1 MFYKQNHL
9 NILKIEKVYEVIFMY
24 YIKETDKPSKIAKW
38 LHIVKLENET
48 IILPITKTSLDEK
61 MAYKLAIKTKTILD
75 KTNSKKLVL
84 SKQVKQQENYVNY
97 LYSYNYEIVDG
108 RWLFQMLLFDVLKYV
123 IKKLKIKEEEI
134 KIGILVNNISDLA
147 IYTIQKLVTKYKYIK
162 IVTNHIER
170 FRNIEEKF
178 SEEQGIFINVG
189 NNKRKILSKTNI
201 ILNLDFPTELI
212 NRYTI
217 NSTATIINFKGNV
230 QIKNKRF
237 NGLNINDY
245 EIDWKTNPH
254 LEEYEAK
261 DVYEAMQYKNQPIE
275 EIFKKIKRDNVT
287 IQYLKG
293 IKTII

>member
-1 MFYKQNHL
+1 
-9 NILKIEKVYEVIFMY
+9 MY
-24 YIKETDKPSKIAKW
+24 YIKEIDKPSKFAEFF
-38 LHIVKLENET
+38 HIVKLENDT
-48 IILPITKTSLDEK
+48 IILPILSTSLDEK
-61 MAYKLAIKTKTILD
+61 TAYKLAIKTKTILD

-84 SKQVKQQENYVNY
+84 SKQVKQQEAYMNY

-108 RWLFQMLLFDVLKYV
+108 RWLFQMLLFDVLEYI
-123 IKKLKIKEEEI
+123 IKKLKIKEEET
-134 KIGILVNNISDLA
+134 KIGILVNDISDLA
-147 IYTIQKLVTKYKYIK
+147 IYAIEKLVSKYKYVK
-162 IVTNHIER
+162 IVTNHINH
-170 FRNIEEKF
+170 FKNIEEKI

-230 QIKNKRF
+230 KIKNKRF

-245 EIDWKTNPH
+245 EIDWKGNPH
-254 LEEYEAK
+254 LEKYDAK

-275 EIFKKIKRDNVT
+275 EIFKKIKRDHVT

>member
-1 MFYKQNHL
+1 
-9 NILKIEKVYEVIFMY
+9 MY
-24 YIKETDKPSKIAKW
+24 YIKEVDKPSKFAEFF
-38 LHIVKLENET
+38 HIVKLENDT
-48 IILPITKTSLDEK
+48 IILPILGTSLDEK
-61 MAYKLAIKTKTILD
+61 TAYKLAIKTKTILD

-84 SKQVKQQENYVNY
+84 SKQIKQQEAYMSY

-108 RWLFQMLLFDVLKYV
+108 RWLFQMLLFDVLEYI

-134 KIGILVNNISDLA
+134 KIGILVNDISDLA
-147 IYTIQKLVTKYKYIK
+147 IYAIEKLVTKYKYVK
-162 IVTNHIER
+162 IVTNHINH
-170 FRNIEEKF
+170 FKNIEEKI

-217 NSTATIINFKGNV
+217 YNTATIINFKGNV
-230 QIKNKRF
+230 KIKDKRF

-254 LEEYEAK
+254 LEKFEAK
-261 DVYEAMQYKNQPIE
+261 DIYEAIQYKNQPIE
-275 EIFKKIKRDNVT
+275 ETFKKIKRDNVI
-287 IQYLKG
+287 IQHLKG
-293 IKTII
+293 VKTII

>member
-1 MFYKQNHL
+1 
-9 NILKIEKVYEVIFMY
+9 MY
-24 YIKETDKPSKIAKW
+24 YIKETDKPSKFAEFF
-38 LHIVKLENET
+38 HIVKLENDT
-48 IILPITKTSLDEK
+48 IILPILGTSLDEK
-61 MAYKLAIKTKTILD
+61 TAYKLAIKTKTILD

-84 SKQVKQQENYVNY
+84 SKQIKQQEAYMSY

-108 RWLFQMLLFDVLKYV
+108 RWLFQMLLFDVLEYI

-134 KIGILVNNISDLA
+134 KIGILVNDISDLA
-147 IYTIQKLVTKYKYIK
+147 IYAIEKLVTKYKYVK
-162 IVTNHIER
+162 IVTNHINH
-170 FRNIEEKF
+170 FKNIEEKI

-217 NSTATIINFKGNV
+217 YNTATIINFKGNV
-230 QIKNKRF
+230 KIKDKRF

-254 LEEYEAK
+254 LEKFEAK
-261 DVYEAMQYKNQPIE
+261 DIYEAIQYKNQPIE
-275 EIFKKIKRDNVT
+275 ETFKKIKRDNVI
-287 IQYLKG
+287 IQHLKG
-293 IKTII
+293 VKTII

>member
-1 MFYKQNHL
+1 
-9 NILKIEKVYEVIFMY
+9 MY
-24 YIKETDKPSKIAKW
+24 YIKETDKPSKFAEFF
-38 LHIVKLENET
+38 HIVKLENDT
-48 IILPITKTSLDEK
+48 IILPILGTSLDEK
-61 MAYKLAIKTKTILD
+61 TAYKLAIKTKTILD

-84 SKQVKQQENYVNY
+84 SKQIKQQEAYMSY

-108 RWLFQMLLFDVLKYV
+108 RWLFQMLLFDVLEYI

-134 KIGILVNNISDLA
+134 KIGILVNDISDLA
-147 IYTIQKLVTKYKYIK
+147 IYAIEKLVTKYKYVK
-162 IVTNHIER
+162 IVTNHINH
-170 FRNIEEKF
+170 FKNIEEKI

-217 NSTATIINFKGNV
+217 YNTATIINFKGNV
-230 QIKNKRF
+230 KIKDKRF

-254 LEEYEAK
+254 LEKFEAK
-261 DVYEAMQYKNQPIE
+261 DIYEAIQYKNQPIGE
-275 EIFKKIKRDNVT
+275 TFKKIKRDNVI
-287 IQYLKG
+287 IQHLKG
-293 IKTII
+293 VKTII

>member
-1 MFYKQNHL
+1 
-9 NILKIEKVYEVIFMY
+9 MY
-24 YIKETDKPSKIAKW
+24 YIKETDKPSKIAEW
-38 LHIVKLENET
+38 LHIVRLENDT
-48 IILPITKTSLDEK
+48 IILPITETSLDEK
-61 MAYKLAIKTKTILD
+61 IAYKLAMKTKNILA

-84 SKQVKQQENYVNY
+84 SKQVKQQEAYVNY

-108 RWLFQMLLFDVLKYV
+108 RWLFQMLIFDVLEYV
-123 IKKLKIKEEEI
+123 IKTLKIKEEEI
-134 KIGILVNNISDLA
+134 KIGILVNDISELA
-147 IYTIQKLVTKYKYIK
+147 IYVIKKLVTRYKYVK
-162 IVTNHIER
+162 IVTNHINR
-170 FRNIEEKF
+170 FKNIEEKI

-201 ILNLDFPTELI
+201 LLNLDFPTELI

-217 NSTATIINFKGNV
+217 NNTATIVNFKGNV
-230 QIKNKRF
+230 KIKNKRF

-254 LEEYEAK
+254 FEKFDAKDIYEAT
-261 DVYEAMQYKNQPIE
+261 QHKNQPIE
-275 EIFKKIKRDNVT
+275 EILKKIKRDNVM

>member
-1 MFYKQNHL
+1 
-9 NILKIEKVYEVIFMY
+9 MY
-24 YIKETDKPSKIAKW
+24 YIKETDKPSKFAEFF
-38 LHIVKLENET
+38 HIVKLENDT
-48 IILPITKTSLDEK
+48 IILPILGTSLDEK
-61 MAYKLAIKTKTILD
+61 TAYKLAIKTKTILD

-84 SKQVKQQENYVNY
+84 SKQVKQQEAYTNY

-108 RWLFQMLLFDVLKYV
+108 RWLFQMLLFDVLEYI

-134 KIGILVNNISDLA
+134 KIGILVNDISDLA
-147 IYTIQKLVTKYKYIK
+147 IYAIEKLVTKYKYVK
-162 IVTNHIER
+162 IVTNHIHH
-170 FRNIEEKF
+170 FKNIEEKI

-189 NNKRKILSKTNI
+189 NNKMKILSKTNV

-217 NSTATIINFKGNV
+217 YNTATIINFKGNV
-230 QIKNKRF
+230 KIKDKRF

-254 LEEYEAK
+254 LEKFEAK
-261 DVYEAMQYKNQPIE
+261 DIYEAIQHKNQPIE
-275 EIFKKIKRDNVT
+275 ETLKKIKRDNVM

-293 IKTII
+293 VKTII

>member
-1 MFYKQNHL
+1 
-9 NILKIEKVYEVIFMY
+9 MY
-24 YIKETDKPSKIAKW
+24 YIKEVDKPSKFAEFF
-38 LHIVKLENET
+38 HIVKLENDMIT
-48 IILPITKTSLDEK
+48 LPITETSLDEK
-61 MAYKLAIKTKTILD
+61 TAYKLAIKTKTILD

-84 SKQVKQQENYVNY
+84 SKQVKQQEAYTNY

-108 RWLFQMLLFDVLKYV
+108 RWLFQMLLFDVLEYI

-134 KIGILVNNISDLA
+134 KIGILVNDISDLA
-147 IYTIQKLVTKYKYIK
+147 IYAIEKLVTKYKYVK
-162 IVTNHIER
+162 IVTNHINH
-170 FRNIEEKF
+170 FKNIEEKI

-217 NSTATIINFKGNV
+217 YNTATIINFKGNV
-230 QIKNKRF
+230 KIKDKRF

-254 LEEYEAK
+254 LKKFEAK
-261 DVYEAMQYKNQPIE
+261 DIYEAIQHKNQPIE
-275 EIFKKIKRDNVT
+275 ETLKKIKRDNVM

-293 IKTII
+293 VKTII

>member
-1 MFYKQNHL
+1 
-9 NILKIEKVYEVIFMY
+9 MY
-24 YIKETDKPSKIAKW
+24 YIKEADKPSKFTEFF
-38 LHIVKLENET
+38 HIVKLENDT
-48 IILPITKTSLDEK
+48 IILPITKTSLEEK
-61 MAYKLAIKTKTILD
+61 TAYKLAIKTKTILD

-84 SKQVKQQENYVNY
+84 SKQVKQQETYVNY
-97 LYSYNYEIVDG
+97 LYSYNYEMVDG
-108 RWLFQMLLFDVLKYV
+108 RWLFQMLLFEVLEYV
-123 IKKLKIKEEEI
+123 IKKTNIKEEEI
-134 KIGILVNNISDLA
+134 KIGILVNDISDLA
-147 IYTIQKLVTKYKYIK
+147 IYAIKKLVTKYKYVK
-162 IVTNHIER
+162 IVTNHIDR
-170 FRNIEEKF
+170 FKNIEEKI

-230 QIKNKRF
+230 KIKNKRF

-254 LEEYEAK
+254 LEKYDAK

-275 EIFKKIKRDNVT
+275 EIFKKIKRDHVT

>member
-1 MFYKQNHL
+1 
-9 NILKIEKVYEVIFMY
+9 MY
-24 YIKETDKPSKIAKW
+24 YIKEADKPSKLAIFFN
-38 LHIVKLENET
+38 IVKLENDN
-48 IILPITKTSLDEK
+48 IILPITKTALEEK
-61 MAYKLAIKTKTILD
+61 EAYKLATKTKNILD

-97 LYSYNYEIVDG
+97 LYSNNYEIVDG
-108 RWLFQMLLFDVLKYV
+108 RWLFQMLLFEVLEYV
-123 IKKLKIKEEEI
+123 IKKTNIKEEEI
-134 KIGILVNNISDLA
+134 KIGILVNDISELA
-147 IYTIQKLVTKYKYIK
+147 IYAIQKLVTKYKYVK
-162 IVTNHIER
+162 IVTDHIER
-170 FRNIEEKF
+170 FKNIEEKI

-217 NSTATIINFKGNV
+217 NSTASIINFKGNV
-230 QIKNKRF
+230 KIKNKRF

-245 EIDWKTNPH
+245 EIDWKGNPH
-254 LEEYEAK
+254 LEKYDAK

-275 EIFKKIKRDNVT
+275 EIFKKIKRDHVT

>member
-1 MFYKQNHL
+1 
-9 NILKIEKVYEVIFMY
+9 MY
-24 YIKETDKPSKIAKW
+24 YIKETDKPSKIAEW
-38 LHIVKLENET
+38 LHIVKLENDT

-61 MAYKLAIKTKTILD
+61 TAYKLAIKTKTILD

-97 LYSYNYEIVDG
+97 LYSYNYEVVDG
-108 RWLFQMLLFDVLKYV
+108 RWLFQMLLFDVLEYV

-134 KIGILVNNISDLA
+134 KIGILVNDISELA
-147 IYTIQKLVTKYKYIK
+147 IYTIEKLVMEYKYVK
-162 IVTNHIER
+162 IVTNHIDR
-170 FRNIEEKF
+170 FKNIEEKI
-178 SEEQGIFINVG
+178 SKEQGIFINVG

-201 ILNLDFPTELI
+201 ILNLDFPTEMI

-217 NSTATIINFKGNV
+217 DSTATIINFKGNV
-230 QIKNKRF
+230 KIKNKRF

-254 LEEYEAK
+254 LEQFEAK
-261 DVYEAMQYKNQPIE
+261 DIYEATQYKNQPIE
-275 EIFKKIKRDNVT
+275 EILKRIKRDNVN

-293 IKTII
+293 IKTKI

>member
-1 MFYKQNHL
+1 
-9 NILKIEKVYEVIFMY
+9 MY
-24 YIKETDKPSKIAKW
+24 YIKETDKPSKIAEW
-38 LHIVKLENET
+38 LHIVRLENDT
-48 IILPITKTSLDEK
+48 IILPITETSLDEK
-61 MAYKLAIKTKTILD
+61 IAYKLAMKTKNILA

-84 SKQVKQQENYVNY
+84 SKQVKQQEAYVNY

-108 RWLFQMLLFDVLKYV
+108 RWLFQMLIFDVLEYV
-123 IKKLKIKEEEI
+123 IKTLKIKEEEI
-134 KIGILVNNISDLA
+134 KIGILVNDISELA
-147 IYTIQKLVTKYKYIK
+147 IYVIKKLVTRYKYVK
-162 IVTNHIER
+162 IVTNHINR
-170 FRNIEEKF
+170 FKNIEEKI

-201 ILNLDFPTELI
+201 LLNLDFPTELI

-217 NSTATIINFKGNV
+217 NNTATIVNFKGNV
-230 QIKNKRF
+230 KIKNKRF

-254 LEEYEAK
+254 FEKFDAKDIYEAT
-261 DVYEAMQYKNQPIE
+261 QHKNQPIE
-275 EIFKKIKRDNVT
+275 EILKKIKRDNVT

>member
-1 MFYKQNHL
+1 
-9 NILKIEKVYEVIFMY
+9 MY